1 MFLCHG
7 LALGNKVYTN
17 LIKPASSLP
26 TTDIY
31 ISKPHVLVTGG
42 LDTLKNKIL
51 RWLGREIVVTSLH
64 PLNRPQPHP
73 PTSKF

>member
-51 RWLGREIVVTSLH
+51 RWLGREIVVVGPPSLVSA
-64 PLNRPQPHP
+64 LLQVYDVGE
-73 PTSKF
+73 